1 MKKRDIGKAILN
13 LVSQLSIKNIVE
25 YVISGLILNW
35 IIS

>member
-1 MKKRDIGKAILN
+1 MKKRDIGKTILN

>member
-1 MKKRDIGKAILN
+1 MKKKDIGKTILN
-13 LVSQLSIKNIVE
+13 SVSRLSIKNIVE

>member
-1 MKKRDIGKAILN
+1 MKKRDIGKTILN

-35 IIS
+35 IMS

>member
-1 MKKRDIGKAILN
+1 MKMRNVGKMILD
-13 LVSQLSIKNIVE
+13 LISQISVKNIVE

>member
-1 MKKRDIGKAILN
+1 MKKKDIVKIILDC
-13 LVSQLSIKNIVE
+13 VSQISVKNIIE